1 MVNCGPLQRPN
12 HGNIIEIVGTT
23 FGNRIVFECTE
34 KGYEIRGSKVRTCQ
48 SDGSWSGLPTTCER
62 EYINDIWALN
72 CWDYST
78 VIIDIITFLFISVVK
93 CDDPGT
99 PVNGMR
105 IVSKGLV
112 YGGSLRFKC
121 NRDYSLMKGMSDV
134 IYCQANKR
142 WTASVPHCLGNEHD
156 LVTTVVFF

>member
-1 MVNCGPLQRPN
+1 MK
-12 HGNIIEIVGTT
+12 TST
-23 FGNRIVFECTE
+23 F
-34 KGYEIRGSKVRTCQ
+34 K
-48 SDGSWSGLPTTCER
+48 
-62 EYINDIWALN
+62 ALN
-72 CWDYST
+72 CWNYFI
-78 VIIDIITFLFISVVK
+78 VIINIAFGFSVVK

-121 NRDYSLMKGMSDV
+121 NRDYTLMKGMSEI

-142 WTASVPHCLGNEHD
+142 WTASVPHCLGNERD
-156 LVTTVVFF
+156 LVTIVVFFLREIASIG